1 MSADYG
7 IPMAGELKVFWNIGV
22 DEEGRVEGFIG
33 TPVDAEKSIG
43 ATLEWHENRIERFS
57 DDDMEEA
64 IRLAARYALQE
75 YVLPVLMAPV
85 VAAAIEQR
93 QRAGGYVPVETG
105 VDDVEDRD

>member
-1 MSADYG
+1 MPFNWDVPMS
-7 IPMAGELKVFWNIGV
+7 GELRLLWNIGV

-93 QRAGGYVPVETG
+93 ERAGGYVPVET
-105 VDDVEDRD
+105 EAEEA